1 MRGIPSGLIVAAMV
15 SGCGMWSAT
24 GADAGHYAPPV
35 SGRDCGVETGESMN
49 EGGRRCLLTAFQAG
63 VPATFV
69 IRATTI
75 EGDPFTRSYVVRGL
89 GVVDIITDSRADR
102 FGASG
107 IVTQR
112 CDQLVPVKEWNR
124 TQVFPDVMPD
134 SLVFI
139 EDGCEP
145 YSA

>member
-1 MRGIPSGLIVAAMV
+1 M
-15 SGCGMWSAT
+15 
-24 GADAGHYAPPV
+24 
-35 SGRDCGVETGESMN
+35 
-49 EGGRRCLLTAFQAG
+49 
-63 VPATFV
+63 PATFV

-75 EGDPFTRSYVVRGL
+75 EGDPFTSSYVVRGP

-112 CDQLVPVKEWNR
+112 CDRLVPVAEYNR
-124 TQVFPDVMPD
+124 TQVFPDLMPD
-134 SLVFI
+134 SVGFI

-145 YSA
+145 HSA